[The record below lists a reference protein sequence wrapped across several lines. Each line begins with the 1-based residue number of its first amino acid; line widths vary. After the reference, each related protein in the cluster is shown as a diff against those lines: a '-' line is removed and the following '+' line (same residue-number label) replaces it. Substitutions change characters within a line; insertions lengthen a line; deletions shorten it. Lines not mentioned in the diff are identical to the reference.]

1 MNWLGEGAGVNRRKG
16 LRSGIEELWMGF
28 TKFYDSAVVGGVQ
41 EDKEEEAVIILS
53 SGLSVHRHTYFGP
66 I

>member
-1 MNWLGEGAGVNRRKG
+1 
-16 LRSGIEELWMGF
+16 MGF